1 MDRLLERENSS
12 ERDVAQRELDR
23 VDLRIKKIMRLIEDD
38 ESDDVPQE
46 MRARYKELRVE
57 QRGLQ
62 QRIALLDAT
71 AIPELLPSAVKALAR
86 DVDTLHVMLQDNP
99 DDPARR
105 IALGNLIER
114 VLVHPTNPGLPY
126 DLSLWARHA
135 AYTGAM
141 PLFPNMENQSFSR
154 INSDNAVLPS

>member
-1 MDRLLERENSS
+1 
-12 ERDVAQRELDR
+12 
-23 VDLRIKKIMRLIEDD
+23 
-38 ESDDVPQE
+38 
-46 MRARYKELRVE
+46 
-57 QRGLQ
+57 
-62 QRIALLDAT
+62 
-71 AIPELLPSAVKALAR
+71 
-86 DVDTLHVMLQDNP
+86 MLQDNP
-99 DDPARR
+99 DDPACR

-114 VLVHPTNPGLPY
+114 VLAHPTEPGQPY